1 MGLAEDKVYDYILK
15 NLKNFKN
22 IRVASLADS
31 LSCLTDADR
40 DELHSREETRGSQAT
55 VYRFYQHLKC
65 RQGWVLDLIDALRQ
79 NNAGHLADELQ
90 DVYDSW
96 QARMSLTPVMCLGM
110 VGSLFE
116 GAWVG
121 GPPARTAASFRP
133 AASDARPAVSSVGAQ
148 MPSSGPNPAPDA
160 PLAEQRHRDLPA
172 DGRPPLLPS
181 APTAASTE
189 LDARAPVQESPPI
202 PTASSAVGAE
212 ERPPHRQAH
221 LPKNLLEQ
229 ESSQPPPPESPVRDG
244 ASDGHGREGH
254 LSHPFEAV
262 QVAAGTPK
270 AASVAVPSAVPTEQ
284 GRDWLSRQQHPVCVD
299 NGCFGNANHLR
310 RGTPGLGLGR
320 SLPPRDVSSARSPQQ
335 RRNEPEE
342 NFYISTELPPRLQ
355 ETARSEG
362 PQPPDSLPKIQA
374 EHGDPPGSF
383 VDVRSPLLLQQQF
396 DAEQKLREHQGGD
409 TRLETTTPVATPAP
423 RDASP
428 SRDAS
433 LKPPVQEEKPP
444 AGEAA
449 SSTPSVL
456 TKQKVLPAS
465 VDPLPTATG
474 RFEGTSRR
482 TASQVSSGTSIW
494 VSCSNVERDVELS
507 KPGVLLSMA
516 RESPEVASRCP
527 GGPYSEV
534 SDSLTF
540 SSDPLLVSTDS
551 SSSGEALSRVSLGCP
566 APAGRAD
573 PGEGEA
579 AGASRESRPPPS
591 WDSTSL
597 GTHEVRVAHYPS
609 TQLEAGSDLQDGAGP
624 LGNPPVFD
632 SSRGH
637 GTATSSSQAK
647 VPPGDSHGPSL
658 PYIIPAVG
666 IAVIS
671 AVVFLVYARWQ
682 K

>member
-96 QARMSLTPVMCLGM
+96 QAR
-110 VGSLFE
+110 
-116 GAWVG
+116 
-121 GPPARTAASFRP
+121 PPARTAASFRP

-160 PLAEQRHRDLPA
+160 PLAEQRHRDLLA

-189 LDARAPVQESPPI
+189 LDARAPVQES
-202 PTASSAVGAE
+202 
-212 ERPPHRQAH
+212 

-262 QVAAGTPK
+262 Q
-270 AASVAVPSAVPTEQ
+270 
-284 GRDWLSRQQHPVCVD
+284 SRQQHPVCVD

-527 GGPYSEV
+527 SGPYSEV

-540 SSDPLLVSTDS
+540 SSDLLLVSTDS